1 MPSGFSHYLLQGLG
15 SSLRLEFYFHCGAL
29 LSQEYLLTNS
39 VLISVSF
46 TDEFSPNFDIYKGFF
61 REKNDSNSLDFE
73 ESFFQITRFL

>member
-15 SSLRLEFYFHCGAL
+15 FNFRLEFYFHCGAL

-46 TDEFSPNFDIYKGFF
+46 TNEFLPNFDIYKGFF
-61 REKNDSNSLDFE
+61 MEKIT
-73 ESFFQITRFL
+73 QIR